1 MRYGFQCEDGWF
13 NIIFNLCERLEP
25 LVSELN
31 ATLPAEDRFEV
42 LQVKQKMGSLRFY
55 VSHYT
60 PAIGAEIDRAR
71 LDSLHTCEAC
81 GRSGTLRNKG
91 GWLVISCD
99 ECLRTE
105 HLRGS

>member
-1 MRYGFQCEDGWF
+1 MSPELEAKIVARWQDWFDPDGDVRRTLMRYGFQCEDGWF

-71 LDSLHTCEAC
+71 LDSLHT
-81 GRSGTLRNKG
+81 
-91 GWLVISCD
+91 
-99 ECLRTE
+99 
-105 HLRGS
+105 